1 MIKRWT
7 IKPMSKAVEK
17 LATDSFISP
26 VIAKLLWDRGI
37 RDREEAEKFL
47 KGNIDEMYDPFLMK
61 DMDLATTIIIKA
73 IFEEKKIVVYGD
85 YDVDGVTST
94 VIMFKALKRVGA
106 RVTYHIPDREK
117 EGYGLNKKSI
127 EMLREQ
133 GNSLIIT
140 VDNGIAA
147 LEEIKY
153 AKEIGL
159 QVIITDHHD
168 LPFEE
173 NEKGERKDIL
183 PEADAI
189 INPKRSDC
197 NYPFKYLCGAAIA
210 FKFAVAL
217 FIKRK
222 IDFKEAYNE
231 YLQFAGIA
239 TVCDVVDLIDENRII
254 LKNALKFIS
263 NSKNLGINSLKRFT
277 LGQDKEMSVY
287 AIGFV
292 IGPCI
297 NATGRLENAKM
308 AVYLLLTKDLE
319 IAENLAK
326 DLVELNKTRQDMT
339 TEGVEK
345 VIKEIELGN
354 YHKDKVLVVYEPTI
368 HESIAGI
375 IAGRLREKY
384 NKPTIILTKAVEGV
398 KGSARS
404 IEEYNIYEELLKCKE
419 LLEKFGGHPMAAG
432 MSLEEKNIKILR
444 DTLNTNCTLTEEEM
458 IPKVV
463 IDFPLSAHKI
473 DDSIIYDIGE
483 LAPFG
488 KGNGTPFFG
497 DKNLLLEKAMVFGS
511 DNGVLKLI
519 FKTQGKTIDAIA
531 FKKYPDLIEIIRE
544 NWQNES
550 YGELSPFSTGYL
562 VNLPQNLRLDIVYT
576 PEFNEYKGNRK
587 VQLKI
592 HELRMSK

>member
-1 MIKRWT
+1 MT
-7 IKPMSKAVEK
+7 KAAQK

-26 VIAKLLWDRGI
+26 IIAKLLWDRGI
-37 RDREEAEKFL
+37 RDKDEVEKFL
-47 KGNIDEMYDPFLMK
+47 KGSIDEMYDPFLMK
-61 DMDLATTIIIKA
+61 DMDLATSIIIKA
-73 IFEEKKIVVYGD
+73 IFEEKKIVIYGD

-127 EMLREQ
+127 EVLREQ
-133 GNSLIIT
+133 GNSVIIT

-147 LEEIKY
+147 VEEVKY
-153 AKEIGL
+153 AKEIGF
-159 QVIITDHHD
+159 QVVITDHHD

-173 NEKGERKDIL
+173 NEKGERKEIL
-183 PEADAI
+183 PNADAI

-197 NYPFKYLCGAAIA
+197 NYPFKYLCGASIA

-222 IDFKEAYNE
+222 IDYKEAYNE

-239 TVCDVVDLIDENRII
+239 TVCDVVDLIDENRVI
-254 LKNALKFIS
+254 LKNALKSIN
-263 NSKNLGINSLKRFT
+263 NSKNIGINSLRKFT
-277 LGQDKEMSVY
+277 LSLDKEISVY

-292 IGPCI
+292 MGPCI

-308 AVYLLLTKDLE
+308 AVELLLTKELE

-326 DLVELNKTRQDMT
+326 ELVDLNKTRQDMT

-345 VIKEIELGN
+345 VVKEIELGDYYN
-354 YHKDKVLVVYEPTI
+354 DKVLVVYEPTI

-375 IAGRLREKY
+375 IAGRIREKY

-404 IEEYNIYEELLKCKE
+404 IEEYNIYEELLKCKN
-419 LLEKFGGHPMAAG
+419 LLDKFGGHPMAAG
-432 MSLEEKNIKILR
+432 MSLKEENIEPLR
-444 DTLNTNCTLTEEEM
+444 ETLNGKCILTDEDM

-463 IDFPLSAHKI
+463 IDFPLSSHKI

-488 KGNGTPFFG
+488 KGNSTPLFG

-511 DNGVLKLI
+511 DNGVLKLV
-519 FKTQGKTIDAIA
+519 FNVQGRRIDAVA
-531 FKKYPDLIEIIRE
+531 FKKYLELMEIIEE
-544 NWQNES
+544 NWVNDN
-550 YGELSPFSTGYL
+550 YGELLPYSTGYL
-562 VNLPQNLRLDIVYT
+562 INIPQDLRLDIIYT
-576 PEFNEYKGNRK
+576 PEFNEYKGNK
-587 VQLKI
+587 KIQLKV
-592 HELRMSK
+592 HELRISK